1 MPALIFH
8 HVLVEGAADWRA
20 RRLIEDR
27 SFKRGFRRAERE
39 ADVQWRRELIATI
52 AREANPRRRAV
63 LQSMLDEEHR
73 VEVEARQAASDIR
86 LAFEQAVRDRLAD
99 R

>member
-1 MPALIFH
+1 
-8 HVLVEGAADWRA
+8 
-20 RRLIEDR
+20 
-27 SFKRGFRRAERE
+27 
-39 ADVQWRRELIATI
+39 
-52 AREANPRRRAV
+52 
-63 LQSMLDEEHR
+63 MLDEEHR